1 MHKISKQ
8 GDIDLELDETLIGQ
22 QSQDLEA
29 ALNNIRHGKAQP
41 KTSRKI
47 APAAE
52 SSLDLDE
59 TIIGDSPDIAEALAN
74 IRRQRT
80 DTKHTP
86 KKRPKRAHK
95 LDFVLTEN
103 QPPATQRRT
112 QKASVKSAG
121 KNLTVG
127 QTLAYQRYSIKAF
140 LSQDR
145 VSELYLARDSR
156 RGENIAI
163 RVLNPNVS
171 DGDKVSFF
179 HSAQRAS
186 ELQHEN
192 IVHIYDAQHE
202 QNLTYASM
210 EVSQGKSLR
219 KLIAQRQKQNSPFQE
234 NEVLEIINPL
244 CDALS
249 YVHQQGSHGDISPK
263 NIWLDVHNN
272 SKLSGFARINS
283 SSSSKKALFY
293 KAPEQRLNASTA
305 TLQSDQYS
313 LAAIAYEMATGS
325 PPREIAVPL
334 HNVRS
339 DLNQHFCDAI
349 DKALQ
354 PQGMRRFKEI
364 ETFKTA
370 LNNRA
375 KTNTAANNGNGVQ
388 NKNLTPI
395 LIGIIALLA
404 LTVAAMLIL

>member
-1 MHKISKQ
+1 AMHKISKQ

-29 ALNNIRHGKAQP
+29 ALHNIRHGKAQP

-47 APAAE
+47 APEAE

-59 TIIGDSPDIAEALAN
+59 TIVGESPDITAALAN
-74 IRRQRT
+74 IRRQRGR
-80 DTKHTP
+80 TKPEP

-103 QPPATQRRT
+103 QPPTPQRRT

-121 KNLTVG
+121 KTLSVG
-127 QTLAYQRYSIKAF
+127 QTLAYQRYTIKAF

-145 VSELYLARDSR
+145 VSQLYLARDSR

-202 QNLTYASM
+202 QNLTYVSM

-234 NEVLEIINPL
+234 NEVIEIINPL

-272 SKLSGFARINS
+272 SKLSGFASINS

-293 KAPEQRLNASTA
+293 KAPEQRLNAA
-305 TLQSDQYS
+305 TTTQQSDQYS

-334 HNVRS
+334 QNMRS

-370 LNNRA
+370 LNNPA
-375 KTNTAANNGNGVQ
+375 KTNTAANNGVQ
-388 NKNLTPI
+388 DKNLTPI
-395 LIGIIALLA
+395 LIGIIALLT
-404 LTVAAMLIL
+404 LIVAVMLIL